1 MFRFL
6 AMRLIYGIVVVWA
19 VASLTFLLMHVVPG
33 GPFDTEKKFP
43 PEILANIRAKY
54 HLDQPLWRQYVLYL
68 KDLGRL
74 RFGPS
79 FKYRNRQV
87 EDILGQTFPVS
98 IYLGFWALLM
108 AVGLGLCA
116 GVVSALN
123 HNRVFDRASMLL
135 ATLGISLPSFVLATL
150 LIYLVAHRLKILPP
164 ALLEDWRHYLLPAA
178 SLAAGPA
185 AYLARLSRSSFL
197 ETLSRP
203 FVDAARAR
211 GIYGARLVLRH
222 LLKNSLSPVV
232 TVLGPLVAMLITGSF
247 VIEKIFSIPG
257 MGRYFI
263 TAVTN
268 RDYPLIMA
276 VTIVYAALIVVMNL
290 LVDIAYA
297 FLDPRVRLK

>member
-116 GVVSALN
+116 GVVSALK

>member
-1 MFRFL
+1 MTRFL
-6 AMRLIYGIVVVWA
+6 VSRLAYGLAVVWA
-19 VASLTFLLMHVVPG
+19 VATITFFLMHTVPG

-43 PEILANIRAKY
+43 PEILANIKAKY
-54 HLDQPLWRQYVLYL
+54 HLDQPLWRQYVFYME
-68 KDLGRL
+68 DLSRL
-74 RFGPS
+74 HFGPS

-87 EDILGQTFPVS
+87 EDILGQTFPIS
-98 IYLGFWALLM
+98 MYLGFWALVI
-108 AVGLGLCA
+108 AISLGLCA
-116 GVVSALN
+116 GIVSALE
-123 HNRVFDRASMLL
+123 HNRAFDRISIFL

-150 LIYLVAHRLKILPP
+150 LIYFLAHRLKILPP
-164 ALLEDWRHYLLPAA
+164 ALLEDWRHYLLPAF
-178 SLAAGPA
+178 SLAAAPT

-197 ETLSRP
+197 ETFSKP
-203 FVDAARAR
+203 FINAAKAR
-211 GIYGARLVLRH
+211 GIYGARLILRH

-276 VTIVYAALIVVMNL
+276 VTIVYAVLIVVMNL
-290 LVDIAYA
+290 LVDISYA
-297 FLDPRVRLK
+297 FLDPRVRIK

>member
-150 LIYLVAHRLKILPP
+150 LIYFVAHRLKILPP

>member
-54 HLDQPLWRQYVLYL
+54 HLDQPLWRQYLLYL

-150 LIYLVAHRLKILPP
+150 LIYFVAHRLKILPP

>member
-1 MFRFL
+1 MTRFL
-6 AMRLIYGIVVVWA
+6 LSRIAYGLVVVWI
-19 VASLTFLLMHVVPG
+19 VATITFLLMHTVPG

-43 PEILANIRAKY
+43 PEILANIKAKY
-54 HLDQPLWRQYVLYL
+54 HLDQPLWRQYVFYMD
-68 KDLGRL
+68 DLSHL

-79 FKYRNRQV
+79 FKYRDRQV
-87 EDILGQTFPVS
+87 EDILAQTFPVS
-98 IYLGFWALLM
+98 MFLGFWAL
-108 AVGLGLCA
+108 AIAVTVGLSA
-116 GVVSALN
+116 GTLSALQ
-123 HNRVFDRASMLL
+123 HNKGFDRGSIFF

-150 LIYLVAHRLKILPP
+150 LIYVIAHRLKLLPP
-164 ALLEDWRHYLLPAA
+164 ALLEDHRHYMLPAL
-178 SLAAGPA
+178 SLAAGPT

-197 ETLSRP
+197 ETISKP
-203 FVDAARAR
+203 FISAARAR

-232 TVLGPLVAMLITGSF
+232 TVLGPLTAMLITGSF

-276 VTIVYAALIVVMNL
+276 VTIVYAALIVVMNI
-290 LVDIAYA
+290 LVDIGYA
-297 FLDPRVRLK
+297 ILDPRVKLK

>member
-1 MFRFL
+1 M
-6 AMRLIYGIVVVWA
+6 
-19 VASLTFLLMHVVPG
+19 
-33 GPFDTEKKFP
+33 
-43 PEILANIRAKY
+43 
-54 HLDQPLWRQYVLYL
+54 
-68 KDLGRL
+68 

-87 EDILGQTFPVS
+87 EDILGQTLPVS

-108 AVGLGLCA
+108 AVSFGLCA
-116 GVVSALN
+116 GMVSALE
-123 HNRVFDRASMLL
+123 HNRPFDRMSMLL

-164 ALLEDWRHYLLPAA
+164 ALLEDWRHYLLPAL

-197 ETLSRP
+197 ETVSRP
-203 FVDAARAR
+203 FVAAARAR
-211 GIYGARLVLRH
+211 GIFGARLVLRH

-276 VTIVYAALIVVMNL
+276 VTIVYAALIVLMNI

-297 FLDPRVRLK
+297 ILDPRVRLK